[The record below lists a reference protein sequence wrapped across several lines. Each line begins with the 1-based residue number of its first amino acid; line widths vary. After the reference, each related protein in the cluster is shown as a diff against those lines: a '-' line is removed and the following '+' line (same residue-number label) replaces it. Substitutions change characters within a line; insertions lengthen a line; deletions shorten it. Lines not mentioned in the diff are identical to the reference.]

1 MPYYL
6 NLYPKKYNPIDPITK
21 IAIEIAPINKKPRED
36 SISNKS
42 EKNAQNDLHLSID
55 DSTNSLSND
64 PSNQSSKNNIIDYI
78 NNIC

>member
-1 MPYYL
+1 LFHFDWIWKLNEDYYDASV
-6 NLYPKKYNPIDPITK
+6 YPSNS
-21 IAIEIAPINKKPRED
+21 PINKKPRED

-78 NNIC
+78 NNNC